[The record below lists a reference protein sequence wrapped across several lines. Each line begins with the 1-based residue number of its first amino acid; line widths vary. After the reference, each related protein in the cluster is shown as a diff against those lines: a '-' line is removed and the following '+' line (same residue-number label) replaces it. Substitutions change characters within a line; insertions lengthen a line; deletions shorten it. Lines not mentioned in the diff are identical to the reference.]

1 VDQGARAGGQEQELI
16 VRTRVATVLAA
27 AVLFGAAAVAWADD
41 KDKAKEAEPSCDGGT
56 YQIMECLAKAAEQW
70 DKRLNK
76 AYQEALK
83 DAQPEQREQLRK
95 AQRLWVQ
102 YRDANCLYYRLGE
115 GSISRID
122 AADCGYR
129 MTRSRAEELENG
141 LGN

>member
-1 VDQGARAGGQEQELI
+1 MRSRIAI
-16 VRTRVATVLAA
+16 VVAA
-27 AVLFGAAAVAWADD
+27 AVLLGAAAVAWADD
-41 KDKAKEAEPSCDGGT
+41 KAKEAGPTCDGGT
-56 YQIMECLAKAAEQW
+56 SDIVECLVKATEPW

-102 YRDANCLYYRLGE
+102 YRDANCHYYALGE
-115 GSISRID
+115 GSISRIA

>member
-1 VDQGARAGGQEQELI
+1 MRSRITI
-16 VRTRVATVLAA
+16 VVAA
-27 AVLFGAAAVAWADD
+27 AVLLGAAVVAWADN

-56 YQIMECLAKAAEQW
+56 SDIVACLAKATEPW

-83 DAQPEQREQLRK
+83 DAQPEQREHLRK

-102 YRDANCLYYRLGE
+102 YRDANCHYYALGE
-115 GSISRID
+115 GSIARID
-122 AADCGYR
+122 AADCEYR
-129 MTRSRAEELENG
+129 MTRSRAEELESG